1 MLQKAE
7 FPLSIVGLVGLVFL
21 AVPIIATHIDA
32 PESTAFAA
40 GSSKKLVL
48 KEIGVEIDQYWNKN
62 ELTYEVE
69 EVNNAGS
76 VVWVKTISDE
86 AISNCY
92 LGAYYLIDKK
102 IVSGLQVSNPEI
114 MDTLKEAIDA
124 DSYIEP
130 RAKEFP
136 KSFLIFEPNRKPCAG
151 NVFSQKRE
159 LQLRQLLWQTVAEA
173 NLI

>member
-7 FPLSIVGLVGLVFL
+7 FPLSIVGLIGLVFL
-21 AVPIIATHIDA
+21 GAPIISKNIDA

-40 GSSKKLVL
+40 GASNKLTL
-48 KEIGVEIDQYWNKN
+48 QGIGVEIDQYWNKN
-62 ELTYEVE
+62 ELSYEIE
-69 EVNNAGS
+69 KVNNAGS
-76 VVWVKTISDE
+76 VVWVKTNSE
-86 AISNCY
+86 NSISNCY

-102 IVSGLQVSNPEI
+102 IVAGLHASNLEI
-114 MDTLKEAIDA
+114 MDTIKRAIDEDNFLA
-124 DSYIEP
+124 P

-151 NVFSQKRE
+151 NIFTQKRE
-159 LQLRQLLWQTVAEA
+159 LELRELLWQTVSGA